1 MRIAQRGGVVLASA
15 LLLLATG
22 AATARAAAPAPY
34 PKAGVCV
41 DQAAAL
47 GTATC
52 TRIAQVLRADR
63 AASGD
68 EIVVAVVRTT
78 GGQPIEA
85 WGNGLFNVW
94 GVGKRTRDNGVL
106 LVIAVADHHPR
117 IVTGS
122 GLTDRFSAGA
132 ADDIVDGTINPLLEE
147 GRTRDA
153 VLAGLDHIRRALSH
167 EVTESNAL
175 ADAAGSPDVA
185 GSAPGPSY
193 SLPLPIPDPDPAGP
207 GSGWLL
213 GLAFVGLIVVVGIG
227 SYARRMKATRGV
239 PDDLPDRERPWWA
252 RRTGFWAS
260 MNLSGDAVSTD
271 RPHHTGSS
279 GSHVTGAGKRSA
291 GTSGGSSGGGSGGGD
306 SGGGSSSGGSSGGG
320 GASGSW

>member
-15 LLLLATG
+15 LLLLVGG
-22 AATARAAAPAPY
+22 AATAQAAAPAPY

-78 GGQPIEA
+78 GGQPIAA
-85 WGNGLFNVW
+85 WGTGLFNAW

-106 LVIAVADHHPR
+106 LVVAVADHDPR

-132 ADDIVDGTINPLLEE
+132 VDDIVRGTIAPLLRA

-167 EVTESNAL
+167 QVTEGNAL
-175 ADAAGSPDVA
+175 ADAAGA
-185 GSAPGPSY
+185 TPGPS
-193 SLPLPIPDPDPAGP
+193 SLPLPTPNPGPAGS

-213 GLAFVGLIVVVGIG
+213 GLAFVGLMVVVGIG

-260 MNLSGDAVSTD
+260 MNLSGDSVGTD
-271 RPHHTGSS
+271 RSQHTGSA
-279 GSHVTGAGKRSA
+279 GNHVTGGGAGGGSA
-291 GTSGGSSGGGSGGGD
+291 GESGGSTGAGGF
-306 SGGGSSSGGSSGGG
+306 GGGSSSGGSSSGSSSSGG